1 MTKVRHLSD
10 PAVAAYFL
18 NAEPEDLL
26 MDMNTFG
33 LLFES
38 LVIRDLRYMSKLREE
53 RYITI
58 VTQTVLRLMRSCIS
72 KADGRQRR

>member
-1 MTKVRHLSD
+1 
-10 PAVAAYFL
+10 
-18 NAEPEDLL
+18 

-38 LVIRDLRYMSKLREE
+38 LVIRDLRVYVEAQGGKV
-53 RYITI
+53 YHY

>member
-1 MTKVRHLSD
+1 
-10 PAVAAYFL
+10 
-18 NAEPEDLL
+18 

-38 LVIRDLRYMSKLREE
+38 LVIAISGYMSKLREG
-53 RYITI
+53 RRITI
-58 VTQTVLRLMRSCIS
+58 VTQTVLNLMRSCIS